1 MREWG
6 EIGKLKEWDRERESE
21 VRKGEHEI
29 RKWIKR
35 ARYENEVRK
44 WGERGNKSW
53 VKKWG
58 GEGVREKE

>member
-1 MREWG
+1 M
-6 EIGKLKEWDRERESE
+6 
-21 VRKGEHEI
+21 RKGEREI

-35 ARYENEVRK
+35 ARFENEVRK

>member
-6 EIGKLKEWDRERESE
+6 EIVRLKSGIERESE
-21 VRKGEHEI
+21 VREGEREI